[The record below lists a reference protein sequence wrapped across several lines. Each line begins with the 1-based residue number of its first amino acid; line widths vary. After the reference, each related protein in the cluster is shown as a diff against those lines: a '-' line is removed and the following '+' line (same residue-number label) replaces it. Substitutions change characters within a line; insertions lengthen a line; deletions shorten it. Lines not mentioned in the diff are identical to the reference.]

1 MNESFFKD
9 VSKNSQAENEQFN
22 DEAIQYIT
30 DRINAMIDI
39 PLISEKVEGIIIQA
53 LMKIIFNLLSTR
65 NGILTQN

>member
-1 MNESFFKD
+1 MNKSFFKD
-9 VSKNSQAENEQFN
+9 VAKNSQVENEQFN

-39 PLISEKVEGIIIQA
+39 PFISEQVESIIFQA
-53 LMKIIFNLLSTR
+53 LVKIVFNLLFTR